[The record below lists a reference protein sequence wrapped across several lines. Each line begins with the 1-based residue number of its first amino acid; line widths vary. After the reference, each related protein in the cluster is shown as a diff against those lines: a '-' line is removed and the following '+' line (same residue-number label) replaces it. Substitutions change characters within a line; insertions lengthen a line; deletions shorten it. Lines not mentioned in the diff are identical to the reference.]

1 MAWKRGTIS
10 STSKDR
16 QKDID
21 TDQYTYTV
29 VVWTFLVK
37 FVRQRAKVKSIR
49 VGWTVSKHPIY
60 WFLNRIWTKRTCSTL
75 FDFFKNSLFHKFY
88 IIYFNWSH
96 EKSMNLIHLIQEFN
110 CLTTIPISVLQF
122 IPQLLNIL
130 TEKSFRL

>member
-1 MAWKRGTIS
+1 MRQLMAWKRGTIS

-60 WFLNRIWTKRTCSTL
+60 
-75 FDFFKNSLFHKFY
+75 
-88 IIYFNWSH
+88 
-96 EKSMNLIHLIQEFN
+96 
-110 CLTTIPISVLQF
+110 
-122 IPQLLNIL
+122 
-130 TEKSFRL
+130 